1 MMKNTEKELNL
12 KWYVASTQSGQ
23 ENTVRYNILK
33 RLESSDKADTV
44 VRLIVAEIE
53 EEVLNKDNKTVL
65 KKRNLYPG
73 YIFLEMEM
81 SDEIW
86 FLIRNT
92 PWVTGFI
99 GSSGRGAKPFP
110 VDYEDIEPILKR
122 LGHVDKKMYDRYAI
136 DDYVRVID
144 GPLVGTEGHIIDID
158 RETGNVKIQAVFF
171 GRVTTADINF
181 ALIEKVQF

>member
-1 MMKNTEKELNL
+1 MAENMEM

-23 ENTVRYNILK
+23 ENTVVHNIRR

-44 VRLIVAEIE
+44 ARIIVAEIE
-53 EEVLNKDNKTVL
+53 EEVLNKDNKIVI

-81 SDEIW
+81 SDEMW

-92 PWVTGFI
+92 PGVTGFI

-110 VDYEDIEPILKR
+110 VEYEELEPILKR
-122 LGHVDKKMYDRYAI
+122 LGHVDKTMYERYSI
-136 DDYVRVID
+136 NDYVRVID
-144 GPLVGTEGHIIDID
+144 GPLVGTEGRIIEID
-158 RETGNVKIQAVFF
+158 RETGNVKIEAVFF

-181 ALIEKVQF
+181 ALIEKVEF

>member
-1 MMKNTEKELNL
+1 MAENMEM

-23 ENTVRYNILK
+23 ENTVVHNIRR

-44 VRLIVAEIE
+44 ARIIVAEIE
-53 EEVLNKDNKTVL
+53 EEVLNKDNKIVI

-81 SDEIW
+81 SDEMW

-92 PWVTGFI
+92 PGVTGFI

-110 VDYEDIEPILKR
+110 VEYEELEPILKR
-122 LGHVDKKMYDRYAI
+122 LGHVDKTMYDRYAV

-144 GPLVGTEGHIIDID
+144 GPLVGTEGRIIEID
-158 RETGNVKIQAVFF
+158 RETGNVKIEAVFF

-181 ALIEKVQF
+181 ALIEKVEL

>member
-1 MMKNTEKELNL
+1 MSNVKDLEL

-23 ENTVRYNILK
+23 ENTVKQNIEK
-33 RLESSDKADTV
+33 RLESSENAATV
-44 VRLIVAEIE
+44 SRLIVAEIE
-53 EEVLNKDNKTVL
+53 EEVMNKDNKPVL

-81 SDEIW
+81 SDEMW

-92 PWVTGFI
+92 PGVTGFI

-122 LGHVDKKMYDRYAI
+122 LGHVDKKMYDRYRVG
-136 DDYVRVID
+136 DYVRVID
-144 GPLVGTEGHIIDID
+144 GPLVNTEGRIIDIN
-158 RETGNVKIQAVFF
+158 RESGNVILEATFF
-171 GRVTTADINF
+171 GRTTTADVEF
-181 ALIEKVQF
+181 SLIEKVNFQ

>member
-1 MMKNTEKELNL
+1 METERQDLKL
-12 KWYVASTQSGQ
+12 KWFVASTQSGQ
-23 ENTVRYNILK
+23 ENTVKHNILK
-33 RLESSDKADTV
+33 RLESSEKADTV
-44 VRLIVAEIE
+44 ARLIVAEIE
-53 EEVLNKDNKTVL
+53 EEVLNKDNKVVV

-81 SDEIW
+81 SDEMW

-92 PWVTGFI
+92 PGVTGFI

-122 LGHVDKKMYDRYAI
+122 LGHVDKKMYDRYSI

-144 GPLVGTEGHIIDID
+144 GPLVGTEGRIIELD
-158 RETGNVKIQAVFF
+158 RETGNVKIEAVFF

-181 ALIEKVQF
+181 ALIEKVNF